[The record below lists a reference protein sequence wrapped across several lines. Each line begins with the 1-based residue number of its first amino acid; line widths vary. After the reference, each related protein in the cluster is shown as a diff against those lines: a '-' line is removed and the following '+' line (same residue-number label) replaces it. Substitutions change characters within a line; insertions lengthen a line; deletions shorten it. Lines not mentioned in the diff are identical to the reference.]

1 MSLGREQASQLAGA
15 LTGPPERGH
24 WIAPSIRV
32 DQSFQRLNQLRV
44 VLDQRLPSRSGVPYT
59 PNGERWLRKTLDSA
73 IDSRTRE
80 SGNTG
85 DAGNPSSPQLLCIEG
100 GDKVLLSLIQV
111 RKQQAVFLLEC
122 FVCAHTESIT
132 QWASIVS
139 LAHPGFRVVVSC
151 RPLLLYNPLSSAF
164 RPHHLSACSLRIART
179 RTMVNIRNLIDDV
192 KCFQTVRDLHGP
204 RG

>member
-1 MSLGREQASQLAGA
+1 MTDAMSLGREQASQLAGA

-24 WIAPSIRV
+24 WITPSIRV

-122 FVCAHTESIT
+122 FGCAHTKSIT
-132 QWASIVS
+132 QWASIVI
-139 LAHPGFRVVVSC
+139 FI
-151 RPLLLYNPLSSAF
+151 NF
-164 RPHHLSACSLRIART
+164 
-179 RTMVNIRNLIDDV
+179 
-192 KCFQTVRDLHGP
+192 RDLTAGFYCERSDRGP
-204 RG
+204 SIRPPGVTCHRSSL